1 MAMPSRLSGIGLMG
15 IQEKVLDMHVRAW
28 NEDFVALP
36 VGGFFR
42 YRRGGESHAWEAGLI
57 HTLPHA
63 VATDSYMTYRKF
75 SEGVPNQPPTTLRN
89 LLDFKVAGL
98 PAGPSGGVESTTPS
112 NNPSVPPG
120 RSSGRLPQRAHGTAG
135 Q

>member
-1 MAMPSRLSGIGLMG
+1 MRISDWSSDVCSSDLLSGIGLMG
-15 IQEKVLDMHVRAW
+15 IQEKVLDLHVRAW

-57 HTLPHA
+57 HTLQHA

-75 SEGVPNQPPTTLRN
+75 SEGVHNQPPNTLRD
-89 LLDFKVAGL
+89 LLDFKV
-98 PAGPSGGVESTTPS
+98 EI
-112 NNPSVPPG
+112 G
-120 RSSGRLPQRAHGTAG
+120 RASCRERVCQ
-135 Q
+135 QW

>member
-15 IQEKVLDMHVRAW
+15 IQEKVLDLHVRAW

-57 HTLPHA
+57 HTLQHA

-75 SEGVPNQPPTTLRN
+75 SEGVHNQPPNTLRD
-89 LLDFKVAGL
+89 LLD
-98 PAGPSGGVESTTPS
+98 
-112 NNPSVPPG
+112 
-120 RSSGRLPQRAHGTAG
+120 RSEEHTSELQSLMRISSAVFCLKQKKK